1 MIRLLLV
8 DDHPSSRIPLALV
21 LDREPDLSVVAQA
34 GSVAEARR
42 ALGDLGSGEV
52 DVALLDLDLPDG
64 TGTDLIDD
72 LRASNLEAKALVLTA
87 ASERTRLARA
97 VEAEASGILNK
108 MADMDEILNT
118 LRRLAAGEQLMPP
131 GEVLEMV
138 RISVRQR
145 ERDRGARL
153 ALERLTARELE
164 VLQALAEGLGDKEI
178 AARLHVS
185 AKTVRAHLT
194 NMLNKLGVSSRL
206 QALVF
211 AARHG
216 AVELRLPKTGSRKK
230 AFQAR
235 AKPLRHLS

>member
-1 MIRLLLV
+1 MINLLLV

-42 ALGDLGSGEV
+42 ALEDLGGEV
-52 DVALLDLDLPDG
+52 DAALLDLDLPDG
-64 TGTDLIDD
+64 IGTDLVDD
-72 LRASNLEAKALVLTA
+72 LRALDPDTKVLVLTA
-87 ASERTRLARA
+87 SSDRTRLARA
-97 VEAEASGILNK
+97 VEAGASGILNK
-108 MADMDEILNT
+108 MADMDDILDA

-131 GEVLEMV
+131 AEVLEMV

-194 NMLNKLGVSSRL
+194 NMLNKLGVGSRL

-216 AVELRLPKTGSRKK
+216 AVELRLPED
-230 AFQAR
+230 Q
-235 AKPLRHLS
+235 